1 MMRSRTLTWHI
12 FVPFLAI
19 IVLALALITAY
30 SSRALREMFHERTA
44 VDLADRARLLHDQV
58 AALLIAGDAAA
69 IQAYCEQAGAAAHMR
84 LTVVAPDGT
93 VLGDTLER
101 PAGMENHREREEI
114 AAALST
120 GSGRSIRYS
129 SSLGHR
135 RMYIAIAVK
144 QGGRTIGVLR
154 TSHSLQSVDQATT
167 LVLRQIAG
175 GGLLLAALA
184 GLVSFGVARRIS
196 TSLQQMQAG
205 AERLA
210 AGQLDARLDIS
221 SDAEELVS
229 LAESFNAMA
238 DQLAD
243 RIRTIE
249 SQRNELTAVLGS
261 MVEGVLAVDQDEI
274 VFGWNDASG
283 TLLGVDAQQAIGR
296 SVQEVVRHPAL
307 IAMTRAALAGDAP
320 VEGDVVLARGPER
333 HLQVHATGLRGG
345 DGRRLGALLVLNDVT
360 RLRRLENVRRDF
372 VANVSHELRTPI
384 TSIKGFVET
393 LRENPPQDP
402 AETARF
408 LAIVDRQA
416 GRLQAIID
424 DLLTLSGLEQ
434 ETGLPRTDVNL
445 RKLLAEAVDQ
455 CTARA
460 GDDSPPVTI
469 DCADDLTAQVNGP
482 LVEQAVVNLLNN
494 ALQHGGATQPV
505 VVRAWPQDSA
515 VVLEVTDQGR
525 GIAAE
530 HLPRIFER
538 FYRVDRARSRT
549 LGGTGLGLAIVK
561 HIAQAH
567 GGEVRVHSEV
577 GRGTTFT
584 VILPG
589 GELSSA

>member
-1 MMRSRTLTWHI
+1 MIRARTLTWHI

-44 VDLADRARLLHDQV
+44 EDLADRARLLHDQA
-58 AALLIAGDAAA
+58 AALLTAGDVAA
-69 IQAYCEQAGAAAHMR
+69 IQSYCEQAGAASHMR
-84 LTVVAPDGT
+84 LTIVAPDGT

-101 PAGMENHREREEI
+101 PASMENHRDREEI

-120 GSGRSIRYS
+120 GSGRSVRYS
-129 SSLGHR
+129 PSLGHR

-144 QGGRTIGVLR
+144 RGGRTLGVLR

-184 GLVSFGVARRIS
+184 ALVSFGVARRLS
-196 TSLQQMQAG
+196 TSLRQMQAG
-205 AERLA
+205 AEQLA
-210 AGQLDARLDIS
+210 AGHLDTQLEIR

-229 LAESFNAMA
+229 LAESFNTMA
-238 DQLAD
+238 GQLAD

-249 SQRNELTAVLGS
+249 NQRNELTAVLGS
-261 MVEGVLAVDQDEI
+261 MVEGVLAVDQDEV
-274 VFGWNDASG
+274 VFGWNEASG
-283 TLLGVDAQQAIGR
+283 TLLGIDAQQAMGR
-296 SVQEVVRHPAL
+296 SIQEVVRHPEL
-307 IAMTRAALAGDAP
+307 IEMVRAALAGDAA
-320 VEGDVVLARGPER
+320 VEGDVVLARGQER

-345 DGRRLGALLVLNDVT
+345 DGQRLGALLVLNDVT
-360 RLRRLENVRRDF
+360 RLRRLEKVRRDF

-393 LRENPPQDP
+393 LRENPPEDP

-416 GRLQAIID
+416 ERLQAIID
-424 DLLTLSGLEQ
+424 DLLVLSRLEQ
-434 ETGLPRTDVNL
+434 ETGLTRTDVDL
-445 RKLLAEAVDQ
+445 KKLLAEAVDQ

-460 GDDSPPVTI
+460 GEDSPPVTI
-469 DCADDLTAQVNGP
+469 DCADGLTASVNGH
-482 LVEQAVVNLLNN
+482 LVEQAVINLVDN
-494 ALQHGGATQPV
+494 ALKHSGATLPI
-505 VVRAWPQDSA
+505 VVRARPQNGA
-515 VVLEVTDQGR
+515 VVLEVEDQGR

-530 HLPRIFER
+530 HLPRVFER

-567 GGEVRVHSEV
+567 GGEVLVRSEV

-584 VILPG
+584 VVLP
-589 GELSSA
+589 AKA

>member
-1 MMRSRTLTWHI
+1 MTRSRTLTWHI

-30 SSRALREMFHERTA
+30 SSRELRKMFYERTA
-44 VDLADRARLLHDQV
+44 EDLADRARLLHDPV
-58 AALLIAGDAAA
+58 AALLAAGDGAA
-69 IQAYCEQAGAAAHMR
+69 IQAYCEQTGATSHMR
-84 LTVVAPDGT
+84 LTIVAPDGT
-93 VLGDTLER
+93 VLGDTLEKPER
-101 PAGMENHREREEI
+101 MENHRGREEI
-114 AAALST
+114 AAALGS

-129 SSLGHR
+129 PSLGHR
-135 RMYIAIAVK
+135 RMYVAVAVRRD
-144 QGGRTIGVLR
+144 GRTLGVLR

-196 TSLQQMQAG
+196 TSLRQMQTG

-210 AGQLDARLDIS
+210 AGQLDTQLEIR

-229 LAESFNAMA
+229 LAESFNTMA
-238 DQLAD
+238 GQLSD

-249 SQRNELTAVLGS
+249 NQRNELTAVLGS
-261 MVEGVLAVDQDEI
+261 MVEGVLAVDQEEV
-274 VFGWNDASG
+274 VFGWNEASG
-283 TLLGVDAQQAIGR
+283 TLLGVDAKHAMGR
-296 SVQEVVRHPAL
+296 SIQEVVRHPEL
-307 IAMTRAALAGDAP
+307 IAMARAALAGDAP
-320 VEGDVVLARGPER
+320 VEGDVVLARGQER

-345 DGRRLGALLVLNDVT
+345 DGQRLGALLVLNDVT

-424 DLLTLSGLEQ
+424 DLLILSRLEQ
-434 ETGLPRTDVNL
+434 ETGLTRTDVDL
-445 RKLLAEAVDQ
+445 QKLLVEAVDQ

-460 GDDSPPVTI
+460 GDESPPVAI
-469 DCADDLTAQVNGP
+469 ECADGLTVSVNGH
-482 LVEQAVVNLLNN
+482 LVEQAVINLVDN
-494 ALQHGGATQPV
+494 ALKHSAATQPI
-505 VVRAWPQDSA
+505 VVRAWPQDDT
-515 VVLEVTDQGR
+515 VVLEVEDQGR

-530 HLPRIFER
+530 HLPRVFER

-567 GGEVRVHSEV
+567 GGEVGVRSEV
-577 GRGTTFT
+577 GAGTTFT

-589 GELSSA
+589 SRSSSA

>member
-44 VDLADRARLLHDQV
+44 EDLADRARLLHDQV
-58 AALLIAGDAAA
+58 AALLTAGDAAA

-101 PAGMENHREREEI
+101 PSTMENHRARDEI

-120 GSGRSIRYS
+120 GVGRAIRYS
-129 SSLGHR
+129 PSLGHR
-135 RMYIAIAVK
+135 RMYVAIAVTRDK
-144 QGGRTIGVLR
+144 RTLGVLR

-175 GGLLLAALA
+175 GGFLLAALA
-184 GLVSFGVARRIS
+184 GLVSFGVARRIAV
-196 TSLQQMQAG
+196 SLQQMQAG

-229 LAESFNAMA
+229 LADSFNAMA

-249 SQRNELTAVLGS
+249 NQRNELTAVLGS
-261 MVEGVLAVDQDEI
+261 MVEGVLAVDQEEI

-283 TLLGVDAQQAIGR
+283 TLLGIDAQQAMGR
-296 SVQEVVRHPAL
+296 SIQEVVRHPAL

-320 VEGDVVLARGPER
+320 VEGDVVLARGQER

-393 LRENPPQDP
+393 LRENPPEDP

-434 ETGLPRTDVNL
+434 DTGLSRTDVNL
-445 RKLLAEAVDQ
+445 RKLLTEAIEQ

-460 GDDSPPVTI
+460 GDDAPAVSI
-469 DCADDLTAQVNGP
+469 ECADDLAAQVNGH
-482 LVEQAVVNLLNN
+482 LVEQAVVNLVDN
-494 ALQHGGATQPV
+494 ALKHSGATLPI
-505 VVRAWPQDSA
+505 VVRAWPHDGA

-530 HLPRIFER
+530 HLPRVFER

-549 LGGTGLGLAIVK
+549 LGSTGLGLAIVK

-577 GRGTTFT
+577 GRGTSFT

-589 GELSSA
+589 SGITSA

>member
-1 MMRSRTLTWHI
+1 MIRPHTLTWHI
-12 FVPFLAI
+12 LVPFLAI

-30 SSRALREMFHERTA
+30 SSRALREKFHERTA
-44 VDLADRARLLHDQV
+44 EDLADRARLLQDDV
-58 AALLIAGDAAA
+58 AALLIAGDAQA
-69 IQAYCEQAGAAAHMR
+69 IQAYCERTGAASHMR
-84 LTVVAPDGT
+84 VTIIAPDGT

-101 PAGMENHREREEI
+101 PAGMENHRDREEVVT
-114 AAALST
+114 ALRQGT
-120 GSGRSIRYS
+120 GRSVRYS
-129 SSLGHR
+129 PSLGHR
-135 RMYIAIAVK
+135 RMYVAIAV
-144 QGGRTIGVLR
+144 GDLGVLR
-154 TSHSLQSVDQATT
+154 TSHSLESVDQATT

-175 GGLLLAALA
+175 GGILLAVLA
-184 GLVSFGVARRIS
+184 GLVSFGVARRIG

-210 AGQLDARLDIS
+210 EGQLDTRLDID
-221 SDAEELVS
+221 SDDVELVS

-238 DQLAD
+238 DQLTD

-249 SQRNELTAVLGS
+249 NQRNELTSVLGS
-261 MVEGVLAVDQDEI
+261 MVEGVLAVDQDEV
-274 VFGWNDASG
+274 VFGWNQASG
-283 TLLGVDAQQAIGR
+283 TLLGVAAEQAMGR
-296 SVQEVVRHPAL
+296 SIQEVVRHPEL

-320 VEGDVVLARGPER
+320 VEGDIVLSRGQER

-345 DGRRLGALLVLNDVT
+345 DGQRLGALLVLNDVT
-360 RLRRLENVRRDF
+360 RLHRLETVRRDF

-393 LRENPPQDP
+393 LRENPPADP

-424 DLLTLSGLEQ
+424 DLLILSRLEQ
-434 ETGLPRTDVNL
+434 ETGLTRTEVNFQA
-445 RKLLAEAVDQ
+445 LLAEAIDQ

-460 GDDSPPVTI
+460 GEESPGVTI
-469 DCADDLTAQVNGP
+469 DCAAGLTARVNGH
-482 LVEQAVVNLLNN
+482 LVEQAVINLVGN
-494 ALQHGGATQPV
+494 ALKHSGATEPI
-505 VVRAWPQDSA
+505 VVRARAEDDA
-515 VVLEVTDQGR
+515 VVLDVTDQGR
-525 GIAAE
+525 GIGPE
-530 HLPRIFER
+530 HLPRVFER

-567 GGEVRVHSEV
+567 GGEVRVRSEV

-584 VILPG
+584 VVLP
-589 GELSSA
+589 SSA

>member
-1 MMRSRTLTWHI
+1 MSRSRTLTWHI

-44 VDLADRARLLHDQV
+44 MDLTDRAHLLHDQI
-58 AALLIAGDAAA
+58 ASLLTAGDAKA
-69 IQAYCEQAGAAAHMR
+69 IQAYCEQAGAESHMR
-84 LTVVAPDGT
+84 LTVIAPDGA

-101 PAGMENHREREEI
+101 PDTMENHREREEV
-114 AAALST
+114 AAALAT
-120 GSGRSIRYS
+120 GSGRSVRYS
-129 SSLGHR
+129 PSLGHR
-135 RMYIAIAVK
+135 RMYVAIAVRQ
-144 QGGRTIGVLR
+144 QGAVIGVLR

-196 TSLQQMQAG
+196 RSLQKMQAG

-210 AGQLDARLDIS
+210 AGHLDTQLDIA

-238 DQLAD
+238 DQLGD

-249 SQRNELTAVLGS
+249 NQRNELTAVLGS
-261 MVEGVLAVDQDEI
+261 MVEGVLAVDQQEI
-274 VFGWNDASG
+274 VFGWNQASG
-283 TLLGVDAQQAIGR
+283 TLLGVEAQQAMGR
-296 SVQEVVRHPAL
+296 SIQEVVRHPEL
-307 IAMTRAALAGDAP
+307 IALTRAALAGDAP
-320 VEGDVVLARGPER
+320 VEGDVVIARGQER

-345 DGRRLGALLVLNDVT
+345 EGQRLGALLVLNDVT

-393 LRENPPQDP
+393 LRDNPPQDP

-424 DLLTLSGLEQ
+424 DLLILSRLEQ
-434 ETGLPRTDVNL
+434 ETGLTRTAVNL
-445 RKLLAEAVDQ
+445 GKLLAEAVEQ

-460 GDDSPPVTI
+460 GAESPPVTI
-469 DCADDLTAQVNGP
+469 DCAPDLTASVNGH
-482 LVEQAVVNLLNN
+482 LVEQAVINLVDN
-494 ALQHGGATQPV
+494 ALKHGAATLPIE
-505 VVRAWPQDSA
+505 VRAWPESGA
-515 VVLEVTDQGR
+515 VVLAVTDHGR

-530 HLPRIFER
+530 HLPRVFER

-567 GGEVRVHSEV
+567 GGEVRVRSEV

-584 VILPG
+584 VVLPG
-589 GELSSA
+589 SGISSA